1 MASVGA
7 GSPSRS
13 MTSQGPGKGNVSGGQ
28 ILVPGMPE
36 GQASAGVSN
45 DMMNNIATAMQ
56 GMMAQFNTLGS
67 NQNPQDMLQLGMGMG
82 IALLGTGAVQSATT
96 MEKWVDPHQVK
107 ERKKTGG
114 RYTASGSIDEDGNP
128 VEIESG
134 SFPALSEEDLHDIE
148 ANRPA
153 VDNSKAGISHN
164 VRMGPPPGEPP
175 IGKAE
180 VTERFSVH
188 KEMDT
193 DEEKRQAYETK
204 KLLDNPL
211 TALEHARGLVVQQEI
226 TETPDVAPEKVLT
239 VEKPKNAEA
248 GLKDEGKTPVMIYPE
263 LSGMVYKRADGNPG
277 PPTDVNTHDPAGL
290 GTSWVR
296 ESEGAVQE
304 KVAGSDG
311 VLRKTVVPLPVGF
324 FQAII
329 AKHIAKQA
337 VDYLPMVPNLPQA
350 RTVGRVKPRSAAIDW
365 LAISFDPW
373 SAGKSP
379 LNSEFVP
386 NLAAKAEKILGGDS
400 ASANDALDRLRDT
413 TSDAFMTTED
423 KEGQAETRKTITK
436 EQMLAADFERVCSLC
451 RHSKFA
457 EVEAMVNQ
465 PDWNV
470 PVDYQNEMGNTL
482 LHIVCQNGNKR
493 LAKLCL
499 RRGCDINMQNLT
511 GQTALHFCFG
521 YGYDELGEY
530 LVKKGCD
537 DSIRNADGLT
547 CYEGLGG
554 HELNLL

>member
-1 MASVGA
+1 
-7 GSPSRS
+7 
-13 MTSQGPGKGNVSGGQ
+13 
-28 ILVPGMPE
+28 
-36 GQASAGVSN
+36 
-45 DMMNNIATAMQ
+45 
-56 GMMAQFNTLGS
+56 
-67 NQNPQDMLQLGMGMG
+67 
-82 IALLGTGAVQSATT
+82 
-96 MEKWVDPHQVK
+96 
-107 ERKKTGG
+107 
-114 RYTASGSIDEDGNP
+114 
-128 VEIESG
+128 
-134 SFPALSEEDLHDIE
+134 
-148 ANRPA
+148 
-153 VDNSKAGISHN
+153 
-164 VRMGPPPGEPP
+164 MGPPPGEPP